1 MPSGLKSMFGGRALI
16 GTLLLIAILS
26 GCANANAGNKAE
38 TSSNSKQTSSNNPK
52 SSVTLTISAAAS
64 LKESMEEIAALYEA
78 EHENIKLTMNFGAS
92 GSLQK
97 QIEQGAPADL
107 FLSAGQKQMTALID
121 GKFVNADSKVDLLR
135 NRLVL
140 IVPSDAS
147 VVPVSLEVLQEKDFG
162 MIALGE
168 PEVVPAGS
176 YTKEALENGQLWTM
190 LQPKMVFAKDVTQVL
205 TYVESG
211 NADAG
216 FVYES
221 DAKLTSKVKTALV
234 LDEKSHTPIL
244 YPAGIVAAT
253 KYPDEADQFLE
264 FLQSAAASDVFRNYG
279 FSVAE

>member
-1 MPSGLKSMFGGRALI
+1 MSPGIKSRFRGRALI
-16 GTLLLIAILS
+16 EVLLLIAILT
-26 GCANANAGNKAE
+26 GCGSAGNTAGN
-38 TSSNSKQTSSNNPK
+38 SSNRNQAASHEPK
-52 SSVTLTISAAAS
+52 SSVTLTVSAAAS

-78 EHENIKLTMNFGAS
+78 EHNNIQISMNFGAS

-107 FLSAGQKQMTALID
+107 FLPAGQKQMTALID

-140 IVPSDAS
+140 IVPSDAT
-147 VVPVSLEVLQEKDFG
+147 VVPESLEALQEKDFG

-168 PEVVPAGS
+168 PEVVPAGF
-176 YTKEALENGQLWTM
+176 YTKEALENGQLWTA
-190 LQPKMVFAKDVTQVL
+190 LQPKLVFAKDVTQVL

-221 DAKLTSKVKTALV
+221 DAKLSSKAKTALV
-234 LDEKSHTPIL
+234 LEEKSHTPIL
-244 YPAGIVAAT
+244 YPAGVVAAT
-253 KYPDEADQFLE
+253 KYPDEAGRFLQ